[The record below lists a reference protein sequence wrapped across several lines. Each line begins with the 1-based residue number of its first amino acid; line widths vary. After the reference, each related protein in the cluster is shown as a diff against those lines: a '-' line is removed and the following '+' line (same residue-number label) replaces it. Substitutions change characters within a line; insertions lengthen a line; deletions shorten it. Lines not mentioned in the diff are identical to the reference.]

1 MTPITDTERGPLLR
15 RARRLEWLTVGWNVV
30 EAVIALGA
38 AIGSGSIALLAFGLD
53 SVVETASG
61 VVILWRLRAERRAA
75 TVAEVER
82 VEDLARRGV
91 AISLWALA
99 AFVAVDATLALLAR
113 EAPSTSA
120 VGVVLLVLSIAV
132 MRWLA
137 VAKLDMGRRLHSH
150 AVEADA
156 AQTAACWQLSIV
168 ALAGLVLNAWLGW
181 WWADAVAAMALAV
194 LIAREGYEAWQRRG
208 CCSH

>member
-30 EAVIALGA
+30 EAVVALVA

-61 VVILWRLRAERRAA
+61 LVILWRLRAERRA
-75 TVAEVER
+75 TTTAEVER

-137 VAKLDMGRRLHSH
+137 VAKLDVGRRLHSH

-181 WWADAVAAMALAV
+181 WWADAVAALALAV